1 MADAAT
7 ETRSPTEVAREVF
20 DEVLNRRDPNALI
33 QYWDDDIVEEFPIV
47 GTVRGRDQARAYF
60 AETFAALPDFHI
72 DAQRIVGEG
81 ETVFVKW
88 RVTGTF
94 SGAPW
99 MGIEPTG
106 SRVELDGMDC
116 FTFRDGVV
124 IHNHVIYDGAS
135 FARQIGML
143 PPHGS
148 TADRAMTK
156 AFNARVRLR
165 KRLRR

>member
-1 MADAAT
+1 MADAVT
-7 ETRSPTEVAREVF
+7 ETRSPTEVIRELF
-20 DEVLNRRDPNALI
+20 EEVLNRRDPDALVR
-33 QYWDDDIVEEFPIV
+33 YWAEDIVEEFPV
-47 GTVRGRDQARAYF
+47 AGTLRGRDRVRAYF
-60 AETFAALPDFHI
+60 AETFAALPDFRI
-72 DAQRIVGEG
+72 EAQRIVGERD
-81 ETVFVKW
+81 TVFVKW

-106 SRVELDGMDC
+106 SRIELDGMDC
-116 FTFRDGVV
+116 FTFRDGVAV
-124 IHNHVIYDGAS
+124 HNHIIYDSAS

-143 PPHGS
+143 PPQS
-148 TADRAMTK
+148 SAADRAMTK